1 MGAFVY
7 EKQLKRH
14 TLSELVPVE
23 SFDEET
29 QLVYPGRRILSV
41 LALSPNHCRA
51 VTNQLPN
58 D

>member
-29 QLVYPGRRILSV
+29 QPVYHGRRILSV
-41 LALSPNHCRA
+41 LVLSPSHCRV
-51 VTNQLPN
+51 VTTQ
-58 D
+58 